1 MKGIDIN
8 KCRQLD
14 EAKLRVEIDKVHR
27 ELAKMR
33 VEMKSTKSKNT
44 NMIPMK
50 KKELAVL
57 LTILREKRS

>member
-1 MKGIDIN
+1 MKGIDTN
-8 KCRQLD
+8 KFRQLD

-33 VEMKSTKSKNT
+33 VEMKSTKVKNT
-44 NMIPMK
+44 NIIPMK

>member
-1 MKGIDIN
+1 MKGIDTN
-8 KCRQLD
+8 KFRQLD

-27 ELAKMR
+27 DLAKMR
-33 VEMKSTKSKNT
+33 VEMKSTKIKNT

>member
-8 KCRQLD
+8 KFRQLD

-33 VEMKSTKSKNT
+33 VEMKSAKVKNT
-44 NMIPMK
+44 NAIPMK

-57 LTILREKRS
+57 LTILREKRT

>member
-8 KCRQLD
+8 KFRQLD
-14 EAKLRVEIDKVHR
+14 EAKLRIELDKIHR

-33 VEMKSTKSKNT
+33 VEMKSTKVKNT
-44 NMIPMK
+44 NAIAMK
-50 KKELAVL
+50 KKELAVI

>member
-1 MKGIDIN
+1 MKGIDTN
-8 KCRQLD
+8 KFRQLD

-33 VEMKSTKSKNT
+33 VEMKSTKVKNT
-44 NMIPMK
+44 NVIPMK

>member
-1 MKGIDIN
+1 MKGIDTN
-8 KCRQLD
+8 KFRQLD

-33 VEMKSTKSKNT
+33 VEMKSTKIKNT